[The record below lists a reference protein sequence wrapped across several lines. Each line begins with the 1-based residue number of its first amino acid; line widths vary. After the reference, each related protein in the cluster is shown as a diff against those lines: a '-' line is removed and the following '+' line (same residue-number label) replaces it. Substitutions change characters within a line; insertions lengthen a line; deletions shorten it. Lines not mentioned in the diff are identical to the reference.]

1 MPDRVNLETLINT
14 TIMNAQLSSFRM
26 QKLQEQIS
34 TGKKINRPS
43 DDPDGSRKILNLR
56 SEDLKLDQYSAN
68 VQSSIKS
75 IEHSE
80 AVLQNTVNLIQ
91 KVQEITVHGVNATT
105 EQATRE
111 VIATEIDQI
120 LESILQDANS
130 KRLGRYIFAGTET
143 STMPFETTRNSEGKV
158 IAVTYTGNREKIEY
172 QVGPG
177 INVQVNHTGAEIF
190 IDTKLFDTLIAIR
203 DNLANG
209 AIQLAAGGLDDL
221 ENAHSSILD
230 SITKGGATI
239 SNLEITDNRIKD
251 AKLSFANEI
260 GEIESADIAELV
272 LKLKEQ
278 ESIFQA
284 TLASGAFILQTSILD
299 FI

>member
-43 DDPDGSRKILNLR
+43 DDPDGTRKVLNLR
-56 SEDLKLDQYSAN
+56 SEDLKLDQYSSN
-68 VQSSIKS
+68 VQASIRS
-75 IEHSE
+75 IEYSE
-80 AVLQNTVNLIQ
+80 SVLQNTVNLIQ

-105 EQATRE
+105 EQVTRE

-130 KRLGRYIFAGTET
+130 TRLGRYIFAGTET
-143 STMPFETTRNSEGKV
+143 STTPFETTRNSKGKV
-158 IAVTYTGNREKIEY
+158 TTVTYKGNREKIEY
-172 QVGPG
+172 PVGPG
-177 INVQVNHTGAEIF
+177 INTQVNHTGAEVF
-190 IDTKLFDTLIAIR
+190 IDTKLFDTLISIR

-209 AIQLAAGGLDDL
+209 AIQFAAGGLDDL
-221 ENAHSSILD
+221 ENAHNSILD

-251 AKLSFANEI
+251 AKLSFADEI

-272 LKLKEQ
+272 LRLKEQ

-284 TLASGAFILQTSILD
+284 TLASGAFMLQTSILD